1 MCVYVCVSNLCTY
14 CYLHSSVGISSIMDE
29 CVEFCTMCVDRI
41 ILNEHLFCRV
51 PGITV
56 ATDIICGFP
65 TETKE
70 VCFVSELVAGALTCS
85 FS

>member
-41 ILNEHLFCRV
+41 ILNEHFVLQSPWNYR
-51 PGITV
+51 GN
-56 ATDIICGFP
+56 GYYLWFP
-65 TETKE
+65 H
-70 VCFVSELVAGALTCS
+70 GD
-85 FS
+85 